1 MYIRMLV
8 RKGIMKRKFN
18 GMPKKQ
24 SVESMPA
31 WMRLSQNVITLDE
44 NIDGSISANLIKS
57 DVSECGEKF
66 RFRVAHKGIT
76 QE

>member
-1 MYIRMLV
+1 
-8 RKGIMKRKFN
+8 MKRKFN

-44 NIDGSISANLIKS
+44 NNDGSISANLIKS

-66 RFRVAHKGIT
+66 RFRVGHKGIT